1 MALRAVTHQ
10 PPIGRWHDEHMSATV
25 VSDQVVVRQ
34 DEILTDAALEF
45 VADLQRRF
53 GARRDELLVAR
64 KARRQHISEAGRLDL
79 LAETRGVRESEL
91 ARR

>member
-1 MALRAVTHQ
+1 MVLRAVTRQ
-10 PPIGRWHDEHMSATV
+10 PPSGRWQVEHMPATV
-25 VSDQVVVRQ
+25 VPDEAVVRQ
-34 DEILTDAALEF
+34 DKILTDAALKF

-53 GARRDELLVAR
+53 GARRDELIEAR